1 MEVFEK
7 KRIIAIVFAFLLVVA
22 IGFRFY
28 KDYKNKDVPV
38 VSEKKSTVDSLK
50 FKKEY
55 EDINGTKS
63 NSDKEYLTLNINE
76 VSSIVYKSDK
86 EIVDIME
93 NGTGII
99 YFGFNTCPWCRSIVE
114 VLMDVVA
121 KNSIDDFY
129 YVDIKDIRSSYEV
142 KDKKLVKTKE
152 GSSSYYRILDKLSDN
167 LDDYKL
173 TSNKKSYDTK
183 EKRLYAPTV
192 VAIKN
197 GEVVGFH
204 EGTVETQK
212 DPYLGLNEDEKV
224 KLTEIYSKLV
234 KEIVDVSCND
244 KAGC

>member
-7 KRIIAIVFAFLLVVA
+7 KRIIAIVLAFLLVVA
-22 IGFRFY
+22 IGLRFY
-28 KDYKNKDVPV
+28 KDYKNKEVPV
-38 VSEKKSTVDSLK
+38 TSEKGSTVDSLK

-55 EDINGTKS
+55 EEINGTKS
-63 NSDKEYLTLNINE
+63 SSDKEYLTLNINE
-76 VSSIVYKSDK
+76 ISTITYKTDK
-86 EIVDIME
+86 EIVDVME

-114 VLMDVVA
+114 VLMDVVS
-121 KNSIDDFY
+121 KNNIDDFY

-152 GSSSYYRILDKLSDN
+152 GSSSYYRILAKLDDN
-167 LDDYKL
+167 LKDYKI

-204 EGTVETQK
+204 DGTVDSQK
-212 DPYLGLNEDEKV
+212 DPYLGLNDEEK
-224 KLTEIYSKLV
+224 KELTDIYSKLV
-234 KEIVDVSCND
+234 KELIDDTCKD